1 MSQRNPM
8 NERYTEERTGKT
20 RKSAAS
26 AKPAT
31 KAASSVRVQGAKQEK
46 PKGFFARAAA
56 KANQNEAQKA
66 SDKAKKRDAREDRF
80 AYREPDN
87 PEYQKWR
94 RIWWGLIILALVLT
108 AGSMF
113 LLNGVGSQA
122 GMITLGAGYIALAA
136 AIVVDLRKV
145 RRLRDRTY
153 MENRSDRSKEA
164 TRTRKQQKAERKQRE
179 AEMVEEAQR
188 KEEEKE
194 SRKQSRKLFGR
205 KSEQSDGQA
214 TQDEAAE

>member
-8 NERYTEERTGKT
+8 NERYTEERAGKT

-26 AKPAT
+26 AKPT
-31 KAASSVRVQGAKQEK
+31 SRAASSVRMQSTKQEK
-46 PKGFFARAAA
+46 PKGLFARATA
-56 KANQNEAQKA
+56 KANKDSAQKA
-66 SDKAKKRDAREDRF
+66 SDKAKKRNAREDRF
-80 AYREPDN
+80 AYREPEN
-87 PEYQKWR
+87 PEYKKWR
-94 RIWWGLIILALVLT
+94 RIWWGLIIAALVLT

-145 RRLRDRTY
+145 RRLRDKMYVEGRT
-153 MENRSDRSKEA
+153 DRSKEA

-179 AEMVEEAQR
+179 ADMVAEAQR

-194 SRKQSRKLFGR
+194 TRKQSRKFFGR
-205 KSEQSDGQA
+205 KNEQAADQA